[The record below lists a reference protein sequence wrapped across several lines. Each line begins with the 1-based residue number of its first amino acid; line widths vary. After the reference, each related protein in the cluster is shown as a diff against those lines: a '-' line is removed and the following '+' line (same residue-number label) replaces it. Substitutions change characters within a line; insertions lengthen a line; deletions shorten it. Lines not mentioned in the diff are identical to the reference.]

1 MTRAFRALGWIA
13 LATLGAC
20 SRGGSSAAKPA
31 DKVTF
36 ELRSVSKSEVAR
48 LLKLVSVPEIPKPD
62 AELVERVNGLV
73 SDAAHGHG
81 KMRTLALRDGAAL
94 GVAIVPLL
102 EAVVDD
108 AQRDPDERRFA
119 LEVLGAI
126 DAPAA
131 ADVLAKYIDIQK
143 MREPWVRAQAAFQ
156 LAKQSSDHWLPR
168 VISQLK
174 YESDGE
180 TVIWMAAALAKHGN
194 FAGVEGLRVLATTA
208 ASEEVRSDAAAKFAE
223 LAQTAGFASAD
234 ALYAAWYGA
243 DPEKKLPHVAPSPRL
258 QLEMWKQIA
267 QLEAFDL
274 RLVDDARFSLS
285 RSADWILDPLIAA
298 LHDDQVHV
306 RSGVAQALER
316 MGPRANPACAE
327 LARALDE
334 PRVAGDAAIALGAI
348 GCQDAV
354 TLLVERTLPGRD
366 EEVRT
371 PAAVALGRLGRPEV
385 VAPLEALLAPAE
397 PIDLRQA
404 AAQSLL
410 SIGAHPRAFEVLV
423 TCLTKSNADASAAE
437 SALDAFLARE
447 AASGGE
453 AARKRLADWRAIG
466 ADVTGTPTPEQSVT
480 RRTARAHLLAPSGTP
495 PGAAR

>member
-1 MTRAFRALGWIA
+1 MTRSFGTRISIA
-13 LATLGAC
+13 LLVGASAC
-20 SRGGSSAAKPA
+20 SRGGTAPPKPPAKS
-31 DKVTF
+31 TF
-36 ELRSVSKSEVAR
+36 ELRSVSKTEVER
-48 LLKLVSVPEIPKPD
+48 LAKLVQVPEVPKAD

-81 KMRTLALRDGAAL
+81 KLRALALRDGADL

-102 EAVVDD
+102 AAVVDD
-108 AQRDPDERRFA
+108 AKRDPDERRFA
-119 LEVLGAI
+119 LEVLGGI

-131 ADVLAKYIDIQK
+131 ADVLTKYIDIQK

-156 LAKQSSDHWLPR
+156 LVKQGSDHWLPR

-194 FAGVEGLRVLATTA
+194 FAGVEGLRVLA
-208 ASEEVRSDAAAKFAE
+208 ASGATDEVRADAAAKFAE
-223 LAQTAGFASAD
+223 LAQTAGFASTD
-234 ALYAAWYGA
+234 ALYAAWYGT
-243 DPEKKLPHVAPSPRL
+243 DPEKKLPHVAPSQRL
-258 QLEMWKQIA
+258 ELEMWKQIA

-316 MGPRANPACAE
+316 MGPRANRACAE

-348 GCQDAV
+348 GCQDALA
-354 TLLVERTLPGRD
+354 LLVERTLPGRD

-371 PAAVALGRLGRPEV
+371 PAAVALGRLGGAAV
-385 VAPLEALLAPAE
+385 VAPLEKLLAPEE
-397 PIDLRQA
+397 PVDLRQA

-410 SIGAHPRAFEVLV
+410 SIGAHPRAFRELV
-423 TCLTKSNADASAAE
+423 VCLTKASADASAAE
-437 SALDAFLARE
+437 SALEASLARDATTGDD
-447 AASGGE
+447 AAQ
-453 AARKRLADWRAIG
+453 KRLADWRAIG
-466 ADVTGTPTPEQSVT
+466 ADITGTPTPEQAAK
-480 RRTARAHLLAPSGTP
+480 RRAARAQLFQSMVSAPK
-495 PGAAR
+495 